1 MRKLRIMTIL
11 VILIGGMFVALSAT
25 TSVSG
30 ARMTPE
36 QFFDELTAEDRLHI
50 RTAMDYAIPR
60 QQIIDSVLLGQGAL
74 LASPIEANA
83 IGYDSAIQPR
93 EFSIEKA
100 LDEMEA
106 AFGYRYNDSA
116 VADEDRKGYFSMV
129 IMAPTSRDDRMQWA
143 ALITKCFQE
152 IGIDVTLK
160 YANWN
165 VAVSVFS
172 PREEVAG
179 FDYEHGGYDAFFI
192 GWTGSPSSDVSQWFG
207 SDNFAPSGSNIAYID
222 DPVVDAIIETSLT
235 NTDKAL
241 RLAALT
247 DFQEYFVDEIPY
259 FVVLQLMDLWAI
271 DPDLKGVS
279 LSFDYPNFGNW
290 SYAITDP
297 ITTAVTVQTPGDLK
311 DCNPLMASSYYDWLM
326 GGVNGGTYGSL
337 FTSYPDAPEV
347 YYGDIAENWT
357 VSDDGLVWTFDIH
370 DGILF
375 SDNTPLTVDD
385 VIFTYKQWINPAVVA
400 WGGTSQAVWMN
411 ASNIV
416 KIDDDTVEFTLND
429 FYAYGESLF
438 TQSILSETQMSLVA
452 DAAWKTDATTTTFPP
467 LGTGPYMPDPASGMW
482 DVASSETHLI
492 LNPYYD
498 NTIRTD
504 DGWFNNL
511 NRIPSIYTKLV
522 TSAAT
527 CVAGLSTGEINI
539 IDSNVAIQPFL
550 GQLTNVSWA
559 RLEKEL
565 GWGHQAFYINQRS
578 PIWGMEAMDPRVQ
591 YPGDYADSAPFDF
604 ASIFFGILCLT
615 TFQIVRK
622 RKK

>member
-1 MRKLRIMTIL
+1 MRKLRMTTIL
-11 VILIGGMFVALSAT
+11 VLLIGGMFVALTAT

-30 ARMTPE
+30 ARMTPVE
-36 QFFDELTAEDRLHI
+36 FFEEFTAEERLHI

-83 IGYDSAIQPR
+83 IGYDSSIQAR

-116 VADEDRKGYFSMV
+116 EDDADRKGYFSMV
-129 IMAPTSRDDRMQWA
+129 IMAPTSRSDRMQWA
-143 ALITKCFQE
+143 ALVTKCFQE

-172 PREEVAG
+172 PPADIAG

-192 GWTGSPSSDVSQWFG
+192 GWTGSPLSDVSQWFG
-207 SDNFAPSGSNIAYID
+207 EANWAPAGSNIAYID
-222 DPVVDAIIETSLT
+222 DPVVDAIIDTSLT
-235 NTDKAL
+235 NTDKAK
-241 RLAALT
+241 RMEALT
-247 DFQEYFVDEIPY
+247 DFQEYFHDEIPY
-259 FVVLQLMDLWAI
+259 FVVLQLMDLWAV

-297 ITTAVTVQTPGDLK
+297 VTTAITVQTPGDLK

-326 GGVNGGTYGSL
+326 GGVPGGTYGSL

-347 YYGDIAENWT
+347 YYGDIAESWT
-357 VSDDGLVWTFDIH
+357 VSDDGLVWTFNIH
-370 DGILF
+370 DGIEF
-375 SDNTPLTVDD
+375 SDGSVLTVDD
-385 VIFTYKQWINPAVVA
+385 VIFTFKQFINPDVVA
-400 WGGTSQAVWMN
+400 WGGTSQAEWMN

-416 KIDDDTVEFTLND
+416 RIDDDTVEFTLND

-438 TQSILSETQMSLVA
+438 TQSILSEAQMSLVP
-452 DAAWKTDATTTTFPP
+452 DAQWKSDATTTAFPP
-467 LGTGPYMPDPASGMW
+467 LGTGPYMPDEDNW
-482 DVASSETHLI
+482 DVATSMTKLI
-492 LNPYYD
+492 LNEHYD

-504 DGWFNNL
+504 DGWFNNED
-511 NRIPSIYTKLV
+511 RIPSIYTKLV
-522 TSAAT
+522 SSAAT
-527 CVAGLSTGEINI
+527 CVAALQNGEINI

-550 GQLTNVSWA
+550 AQLTNVSWA
-559 RLEKEL
+559 RLEKSL
-565 GWGHQAFYINQRS
+565 GWGHQAFYVNQRS
-578 PIWGMEAMDPRVQ
+578 PIWGKNAMDPRIQ
-591 YPGDYADSAPFDF
+591 YPEDYGDDAPFDF
-604 ASIFFGILCLT
+604 ASVFFGILCLT
-615 TFQIVRK
+615 AFQIVRK

>member
-1 MRKLRIMTIL
+1 MRKLRTMTIL
-11 VILIGGMFVALSAT
+11 VLLIGGMFVALTAT

-36 QFFDELTAEDRLHI
+36 QFFDDLTPADRLHI

-83 IGYDSAIQPR
+83 IGYDPAIQPR

-116 VADEDRKGYFSMV
+116 DNDEDRKGYFSMI
-129 IMAPTSRDDRMQWA
+129 IMAPTSRSDRMQWA
-143 ALITKCFQE
+143 SLVTKCFQE

-160 YANWN
+160 FANWN

-172 PREEVAG
+172 PSEEVAG

-192 GWTGSPSSDVSQWFG
+192 GWTGTPQSDVSQWFG
-207 SDNFAPSGSNIAYID
+207 SDNFAPAGSNIAYVD
-222 DPVVDAIIETSLT
+222 DSVVDAIIDTSLT
-235 NTDKAL
+235 NPDKDL
-241 RLAALT
+241 RLEALI
-247 DFQEYFVDEIPY
+247 DFQEYFHDEIPY

-271 DPDLKGVS
+271 DPELKGVS

-290 SYAITDP
+290 THDTADAI
-297 ITTAVTVQTPGDLK
+297 TVQTPGDLK

-326 GGVNGGTYGSL
+326 GGVAGGTYGSL
-337 FTSYPDAPEV
+337 FTSYPDTPEV

-357 VSDDGLVWTFDIH
+357 VSDDGLVWTFNIH
-370 DGILF
+370 DGIKF
-375 SDNTPLTVDD
+375 SDGSPCTVDD
-385 VIFTYKQWINPAVVA
+385 VIFTYKQYINPDVVA

-416 KIDDDTVEFTLND
+416 KIDEDTVEFTLND

-438 TQSILSETQMSLVA
+438 TQCILSETQMSLVP
-452 DAAWKTDATTTTFPP
+452 DAEWKSHATTTTLPP
-467 LGTGPYMPDPASGMW
+467 LGTGPYMPDKDNW
-482 DVASSETHLI
+482 DVAASYTKLI
-492 LNPYYD
+492 LNPYYV

-504 DGWFNNL
+504 AGWFNNVD
-511 NRIPSIYTKLV
+511 RIPSIYTKLV
-522 TSAAT
+522 STAAA
-527 CVAGLSTGEINI
+527 CVADLGTGAINI

-550 GQLTNVSWA
+550 SEINASGG
-559 RLEKEL
+559 RLEMEL

-578 PIWGMEAMDPRVQ
+578 PIWGMNAMDPRLQ
-591 YPGDYADSAPFDF
+591 YPGDYGDGAPFDF